1 MTMCRS
7 VPVRVEGA
15 MSDKVYKKIELVGCS
30 AEGVEKAVANAL
42 AKASE
47 SLRGLSWFEV
57 KEVRGAI
64 REGKPSEWQ
73 VTVLAG
79 FKLD

>member
-1 MTMCRS
+1 MPS
-7 VPVRVEGA
+7 FVRHREES

-30 AEGVEKAVANAL
+30 AESIEKAVATAL

-47 SLRGLSWFEV
+47 SLHGLSWFEL
-57 KEVRGAI
+57 KEVRGSI
-64 REGKPSEWQ
+64 RDGQPSEWQ

>member
-1 MTMCRS
+1 
-7 VPVRVEGA
+7 
-15 MSDKVYKKIELVGCS
+15 MSDKVYKKVELVGCS
-30 AEGVEKAVANAL
+30 AESIEKAVAIAIE
-42 AKASE
+42 KASA
-47 SLRGLSWFEV
+47 SLHGLSWFEL
-57 KEVRGAI
+57 KEVRGSL

>member
-1 MTMCRS
+1 
-7 VPVRVEGA
+7 

-30 AEGVEKAVANAL
+30 AESIEKAVGLAVEKAS
-42 AKASE
+42 AS
-47 SLRGLSWFEV
+47 LHGLSWFEL
-57 KEVRGAI
+57 KEVRGSI
-64 REGKPSEWQ
+64 RDGKPSEWQ

>member
-1 MTMCRS
+1 M
-7 VPVRVEGA
+7 G
-15 MSDKVYKKIELVGCS
+15 DKVYKKIDVVGCS
-30 AEGVEKAVANAL
+30 AESIEKAVANAV

-47 SLRGLSWFEV
+47 SLHGLSWFEL

-64 REGKPSEWQ
+64 KDGLPSEWQ
-73 VTVLAG
+73 VTLQLG